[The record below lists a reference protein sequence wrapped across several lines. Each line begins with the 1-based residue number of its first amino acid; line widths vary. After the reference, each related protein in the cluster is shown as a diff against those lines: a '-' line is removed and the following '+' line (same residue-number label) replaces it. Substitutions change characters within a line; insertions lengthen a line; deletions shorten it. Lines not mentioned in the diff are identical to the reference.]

1 MCALFNLVAFRAL
14 FLVSPELAD
23 FTLIARQIKLQCWI
37 VSFLGFTLK
46 IFLNLLVF
54 FSVWI

>member
-1 MCALFNLVAFRAL
+1 MCALFNLVAFHVL

-23 FTLIARQIKLQCWI
+23 FTLIATQIKLLYWI

-46 IFLNLLVF
+46 IFLNFLVF

>member
-54 FSVWI
+54 FSV